1 MNANHNEVSIKEIA
15 LSFLKLGTTA
25 FGGPAAHIAMMES
38 DLVQK
43 KKWLSKEEFLD
54 LLGAT
59 NLIPGPNSTE
69 LAIHIGYKKAGWR
82 GLITAGVCFILPAFL
97 IVWAIA
103 SFYIKFGSLPAF
115 KAIFVATVPVI
126 IAIIFHAVYS
136 LSKSAVKD
144 VGHFILAAGSL
155 VAYVFG
161 VNELVIL
168 FSAAVLNLIWRER
181 NSFSGFSLLMLGI
194 FFHQPSSKA
203 ANLVASLNN
212 PSINQLFLYFTKIGS
227 ILFGSGYVLVAFLQ
241 SDLVIKYQWVNQQQ
255 LVDAIAVGQFTPG
268 PVFTTATFIGYII
281 AGNLGAVTATLGIFL
296 PAFLFVAL
304 SAPFL
309 PKLRKSKKISHA
321 LDGLN
326 ISSLSLMIGASIL
339 LARSSEISIYS
350 GLMLALSLVLLIRFK
365 LNSAWLI
372 LAAAV
377 MGYLGL
383 TQF

>member
-1 MNANHNEVSIKEIA
+1 MNTNDNQVSIKEIA
-15 LSFLKLGTTA
+15 LSFLKLGTTD

-43 KKWLSKEEFLD
+43 KKWLSQEEFLD

-69 LAIHIGYKKAGWR
+69 LAIHIGYKKAGWP

-103 SFYIKFGSLPAF
+103 GFYMKFGSLPAF

-144 VGHFILAAGSL
+144 VSHFVLAAGSL
-155 VAYVFG
+155 VTYVLG

-168 FSAAVLNLIWRER
+168 FAAAMLNLIWRER
-181 NSFSGFSLLMLGI
+181 TRFSGFSILILGT
-194 FFHQPSSKA
+194 FFDQPSAKA
-203 ANLVASLNN
+203 ANLISSLNN
-212 PSINQLFLYFTKIGS
+212 ASTNQLFLYFAKIGS
-227 ILFGSGYVLVAFLQ
+227 VLFGSGYVLVAFLQ
-241 SDLVIKYQWVNQQQ
+241 SDLVIKYQWINQQQ

-281 AGNLGAVTATLGIFL
+281 AGNLGAVAATLGIFL
-296 PAFLFVAL
+296 PAFVFVAL
-304 SAPFL
+304 SAPFI
-309 PKLRKSKKISHA
+309 PRLRKSKRISYA

-326 ISSLSLMIGASIL
+326 ISSLSLMMGASIL
-339 LARSSEISIYS
+339 LFRSSEISIYFA
-350 GLMLALSLVLLIRFK
+350 LMLALSLVLLVRFK

-377 MGYLGL
+377 IGYLGL
-383 TQF
+383 T

>member
-1 MNANHNEVSIKEIA
+1 MNANDKPVSIKEIA

-69 LAIHIGYKKAGWR
+69 LAIHIGHKKAGWP
-82 GLITAGVCFILPAFL
+82 GLIVAGVCFILPAFL

-103 SFYIKFGSLPAF
+103 WFYMKFGSLPAF
-115 KAIFVATVPVI
+115 KAIFAATVPVI
-126 IAIIFHAVYS
+126 IAIIFHAVYN

-144 VGHFILAAGSL
+144 MGHFVLAGGSL

-168 FSAAVLNLIWRER
+168 FSAAVLNLFWRAR
-181 NSFSGFSLLMLGI
+181 NSFSGFSILMLAP
-194 FFHQPSSKA
+194 FLHQPVSKA
-203 ANLVASLNN
+203 ASLVASLNN
-212 PSINQLFLYFTKIGS
+212 ASLNQLFFYFAKIGS
-227 ILFGSGYVLVAFLQ
+227 VLFGSGYVLVAFLQ
-241 SDLVIKYQWVNQQQ
+241 SDLVIKYQWINQQQ

-268 PVFTTATFIGYII
+268 PVFTTATFIGYVI
-281 AGNLGAVTATLGIFL
+281 AGNLGAVMATLGIFL
-296 PAFLFVAL
+296 PAFVFVAL

-309 PKLRKSKKISHA
+309 PRLRKSKKISQA

-326 ISSLSLMIGASIL
+326 ISSLSLMLGASIL
-339 LARSSEISIYS
+339 LFRSSDISIYFS
-350 GLMLALSLVLLIRFK
+350 LMLAVSLVWLVRFK

-383 TQF
+383 A

>member
-1 MNANHNEVSIKEIA
+1 MKANDKQVAIKEIA

-38 DLVQK
+38 DLVQN

-69 LAIHIGYKKAGWR
+69 LAIHIGYKKAGWP
-82 GLITAGVCFILPAFL
+82 GLIVAGVCFILPAFL

-103 SFYIKFGSLPAF
+103 WFYMKFGSLPAF

-126 IAIIFHAVYS
+126 IAIIFHAVYN
-136 LSKSAVKD
+136 LSKSAIKD
-144 VGHFILAAGSL
+144 RGHFVLAGGSL

-181 NSFSGFSLLMLGI
+181 NSFSGCSI
-194 FFHQPSSKA
+194 FLVLAVFLHQSVSKA
-203 ANLVASLNN
+203 ASLVASLNN
-212 PSINQLFLYFTKIGS
+212 ASLNQLFFYFAKIGS
-227 ILFGSGYVLVAFLQ
+227 VLFGSGYVLVAFLQ
-241 SDLVIKYQWVNQQQ
+241 SDLVIKYQWINQQQ

-268 PVFTTATFIGYII
+268 PVFTTATFIGYVI
-281 AGNLGAVTATLGIFL
+281 AGNLGAVMATLGIFL
-296 PAFLFVAL
+296 PAFVFVAL

-309 PKLRKSKKISHA
+309 PRLRKSKRFSQA

-326 ISSLSLMIGASIL
+326 ISSLSLMLGASIL
-339 LARSSEISIYS
+339 LFRSSDISIYF
-350 GLMLALSLVLLIRFK
+350 GLMLVLSLGLLVRFK

-383 TQF
+383 I

>member
-1 MNANHNEVSIKEIA
+1 MNANDKPVSIKEIA

-69 LAIHIGYKKAGWR
+69 LAIHIGHKKAGWR
-82 GLITAGVCFILPAFL
+82 GLVAAGVCFILPAFL

-103 SFYIKFGSLPAF
+103 WFYMKFGSLPAF
-115 KAIFVATVPVI
+115 KAIFAATVPVI
-126 IAIIFHAVYS
+126 IAIIFHAVYN

-144 VGHFILAAGSL
+144 IGHFVLAAGSL

-181 NSFSGFSLLMLGI
+181 NSFSGYSVLMLGT
-194 FFHQPSSKA
+194 FLHQPGAKA
-203 ANLVASLNN
+203 ASFVASLNN
-212 PSINQLFLYFTKIGS
+212 ASINQLFFYFAKIGS
-227 ILFGSGYVLVAFLQ
+227 VLFGSGYVLVAFLQ
-241 SDLVIKYQWVNQQQ
+241 SDLVMKYQWINQQQ

-268 PVFTTATFIGYII
+268 PVFTTATFIGYVI
-281 AGNLGAVTATLGIFL
+281 AGNLGAVMATLGIFL
-296 PAFLFVAL
+296 PAFVFVAL

-309 PKLRKSKKISHA
+309 PRLRKSKKISYV

-326 ISSLSLMIGASIL
+326 ISSLSLMLGASIL
-339 LARSSEISIYS
+339 LFRSSDISMYF
-350 GLMLALSLVLLIRFK
+350 GLMLAVSLVLLVRFK

-383 TQF
+383 T

>member
-1 MNANHNEVSIKEIA
+1 MNANDKQVSIKEIA

-82 GLITAGVCFILPAFL
+82 GLIAAGVCFILPAFL

-103 SFYIKFGSLPAF
+103 WFYMKFGSLPAF
-115 KAIFVATVPVI
+115 KAIFAATVPVI
-126 IAIIFHAVYS
+126 IAIIFHAVYN
-136 LSKSAVKD
+136 LSKSAIKNM
-144 VGHFILAAGSL
+144 GHFVLAGGSL

-181 NSFSGFSLLMLGI
+181 NSFSGLGILMLAP
-194 FFHQPSSKA
+194 FLHQSGAKA
-203 ANLVASLNN
+203 ASFVASLNN
-212 PSINQLFLYFTKIGS
+212 ASINQLFFYFAKIGS
-227 ILFGSGYVLVAFLQ
+227 VLFGSGYVLVAFLQ
-241 SDLVIKYQWVNQQQ
+241 SDLVIKYQWINQQQ

-268 PVFTTATFIGYII
+268 PVFTTATFIGYVI
-281 AGNLGAVTATLGIFL
+281 AGNLGAVMATLGIFL
-296 PAFLFVAL
+296 PAFVFVAL

-309 PKLRKSKKISHA
+309 PRLRKSKKISHA

-326 ISSLSLMIGASIL
+326 ISSLSLMLGTSIL
-339 LARSSEISIYS
+339 LFRSSDISIYF
-350 GLMLALSLVLLIRFK
+350 GLMLALSLVLLMRFK

-383 TQF
+383 T

>member
-1 MNANHNEVSIKEIA
+1 MNTNDNQVSIKEIA

-43 KKWLSKEEFLD
+43 KKWLSQEEFLD

-69 LAIHIGYKKAGWR
+69 LAIHIGYKKAGWP

-103 SFYIKFGSLPAF
+103 GFYMKFGSLPAF

-144 VGHFILAAGSL
+144 VSHFVLAAGSL
-155 VAYVFG
+155 VTYVLG

-168 FSAAVLNLIWRER
+168 FAAAMLNLIWRER
-181 NSFSGFSLLMLGI
+181 TRFSGFSILILGT
-194 FFHQPSSKA
+194 FFDQPSAKA
-203 ANLVASLNN
+203 ANLISSLNN
-212 PSINQLFLYFTKIGS
+212 ASTNQLFLYFAKIGS
-227 ILFGSGYVLVAFLQ
+227 VLFGSGYVLVAFLQ
-241 SDLVIKYQWVNQQQ
+241 SDLVIKYQWINQQQ

-281 AGNLGAVTATLGIFL
+281 AGNLGAVAATLGIFL
-296 PAFLFVAL
+296 PAFVFVAL
-304 SAPFL
+304 SAPFI
-309 PKLRKSKKISHA
+309 PRLRKSKRISYA

-326 ISSLSLMIGASIL
+326 ISSLSLMMGASIL
-339 LARSSEISIYS
+339 LFRSSEISIYFA
-350 GLMLALSLVLLIRFK
+350 LMLALSLVLLVRFK

-377 MGYLGL
+377 IGYLGL
-383 TQF
+383 T